1 MKLAQSLLA
10 MAMAKRNSSKP
21 FDKLDA
27 IDLMNAASILELL
40 SGQMQSHSLH
50 MDGTASY
57 RFTGGWPLSSVRA
70 RTAEEALLKCVEM
83 IEREANHGS

>member
-1 MKLAQSLLA
+1 MKLSNSLRAIALLPTTHDA
-10 MAMAKRNSSKP
+10 TDLIDAA
-21 FDKLDA
+21 DVLDFVC
-27 IDLMNAASILELL
+27 D
-40 SGQMQSHSLH
+40 QMQSHSLH